1 MTSDEIMLISTGG
14 VLIRTRVADI
24 REMGRATQ
32 GVTLISLD
40 DGEKLAGLEKVAE
53 SVAEIEAEAE
63 GLGEAAGDAGGKFR
77 SGGRGCRGGMMSR
90 VWNFSAGPA
99 ALPEEVLRRRRKNC
113 STGMAPACSV
123 MEMSHR
129 GKEFTGIIEQAEA
142 DLRELMGMPA
152 NYKVLFLQGGATL
165 QFAQIPMNLL
175 AGRSA
180 DYIVTGAWSKKA
192 FKEAQRI
199 GKVRE
204 RVRRTTEVSN
214 FTRLPTAEEIK
225 LDPFAAYLHVCTNET
240 IHGVEIPAERIADTG
255 VPLVADMS
263 SHILSRPVPVE
274 KFGLIYAGAQK
285 NIGPS
290 GLTLVIVRQRPA
302 RHGAA
307 DHPDVMDYAVMAENG
322 SMLNTPPTYGIYI
335 AGLVFQWLKR
345 QGGLEGIAAVNAEKA
360 RILYEAIDGSG
371 GFYANPVDPDCRSR
385 MNVPF
390 TLAAPEL
397 DAVFLAEAK
406 AAGLMSLKGHKSV
419 GGMRASI
426 YNAVALEGVQVLVD
440 FMNDFAKRNG

>member
-1 MTSDEIMLISTGG
+1 
-14 VLIRTRVADI
+14 
-24 REMGRATQ
+24 
-32 GVTLISLD
+32 
-40 DGEKLAGLEKVAE
+40 
-53 SVAEIEAEAE
+53 
-63 GLGEAAGDAGGKFR
+63 
-77 SGGRGCRGGMMSR
+77 MSR

-99 ALPEEVLRRRRKNC
+99 ALPEEVLRQAQAELLDWH
-113 STGMAPACSV
+113 GAGCSV

-129 GKEFTGIIEQAEA
+129 GKDFTGIIEQAEA
-142 DLRELMGMPA
+142 DLRDLLGVPA
-152 NYKVLFLQGGATL
+152 NYQVLFLQGGATQ

-180 DYIVTGAWSKKA
+180 DYIVTGSWSKKA

-199 GKVRE
+199 GTVRCAA
-204 RVRRTTEVSN
+204 TTESSG
-214 FTRLPTAEEIK
+214 FTRLPTADEIK

-290 GLTLVIVRQRPA
+290 GLTLVVIREELLGMAPLTI
-302 RHGAA
+302 
-307 DHPDVMDYAVMAENG
+307 PTVMDYAVMAENG

-345 QGGLEGIAAVNAEKA
+345 QGGMPGIAAVNAEKA
-360 RILYEAIDGSG
+360 RILYESIDGSG
-371 GFYANPVDPDCRSR
+371 GFYHNPVEVDCRSR

-390 TLAAPEL
+390 TLANAEL
-397 DAVFLAEAK
+397 DAAFLAEAK
-406 AAGLMSLKGHKSV
+406 AAGLVSLKGHKSV

-426 YNAVALEGVQVLVD
+426 YNAVSLEGVQVLAD

>member
-1 MTSDEIMLISTGG
+1 MN
-14 VLIRTRVADI
+14 
-24 REMGRATQ
+24 
-32 GVTLISLD
+32 
-40 DGEKLAGLEKVAE
+40 
-53 SVAEIEAEAE
+53 
-63 GLGEAAGDAGGKFR
+63 
-77 SGGRGCRGGMMSR
+77 R

-99 ALPEEVLRRRRKNC
+99 ALPEEVLRQAQEELLDWH
-113 STGMAPACSV
+113 GAGCSV

-129 GKEFTGIIEQAEA
+129 GKEFTSILEQAEA
-142 DLRELMGMPA
+142 DLRELMGIPA
-152 NYKVLFLQGGATL
+152 GYKVLFLQGGATQ

-180 DYIVTGAWSKKA
+180 DYIVTGSWSKKA
-192 FKEAQRI
+192 LKEALRV
-199 GKVRE
+199 GSVRCAA
-204 RVRRTTEVSN
+204 TTEGSG
-214 FTRLPTAEEIK
+214 FRRLPEAEEIQ

-290 GLTLVIVRQRPA
+290 GLTLVIMRQELLGMAPLTI
-302 RHGAA
+302 
-307 DHPDVMDYAVMAENG
+307 PSVMDYAVMAENG

-345 QGGLEGIAAVNAEKA
+345 QGGLEGIATVNAQKA
-360 RILYEAIDGSG
+360 HILYQCIDHSG
-371 GFYANPVDPDCRSR
+371 GFYTNSVDPDCRSR

-390 TLAAPEL
+390 TLADPAL
-397 DAVFLAEAK
+397 DAAFLIESK
-406 AAGLMSLKGHKSV
+406 AAGLVSLKGHKSV

-426 YNAVALEGVQVLVD
+426 YNAVSLEGVKVLVE

>member
-1 MTSDEIMLISTGG
+1 
-14 VLIRTRVADI
+14 
-24 REMGRATQ
+24 
-32 GVTLISLD
+32 
-40 DGEKLAGLEKVAE
+40 
-53 SVAEIEAEAE
+53 
-63 GLGEAAGDAGGKFR
+63 
-77 SGGRGCRGGMMSR
+77 MSR

-99 ALPEEVLRRRRKNC
+99 ALPEEVLRQAQEELLDWH
-113 STGMAPACSV
+113 GAGCSV

-129 GKEFTGIIEQAEA
+129 GKEFMSILAQAEA
-142 DLRELMGMPA
+142 DLRELMGIPEH
-152 NYKVLFLQGGATL
+152 YRVLFLQGGATQ

-180 DYIVTGAWSKKA
+180 DYIVTGSWSKKA

-199 GKVRE
+199 GNVRCAA
-204 RVRRTTEVSN
+204 TTEASG
-214 FTRLPTAEEIK
+214 FTGLPAADEIR

-240 IHGVEIPAERIADTG
+240 IHGVEIPAERIADAG

-290 GLTLVIVRQRPA
+290 GLTLVVIHRDLLGMAPLNI
-302 RHGAA
+302 
-307 DHPDVMDYAVMAENG
+307 PTVMDYAVMAENG
-322 SMLNTPPTYGIYI
+322 SMLNTPPTYGIYV

-345 QGGLEGIAAVNAEKA
+345 QGGLESIAAVNAEKA
-360 RILYEAIDGSG
+360 RILYAAIDGSG
-371 GFYANPVDPDCRSR
+371 GFYHNPVDPDCRSR

-390 TLAAPEL
+390 TLANSEL
-397 DAVFLAEAK
+397 DAAFLAEAK
-406 AAGLMSLKGHKSV
+406 AAGLVSLKGHKSV

-426 YNAVALEGVQVLVD
+426 YNAVSLEGVQVLVD

>member
-1 MTSDEIMLISTGG
+1 
-14 VLIRTRVADI
+14 
-24 REMGRATQ
+24 
-32 GVTLISLD
+32 
-40 DGEKLAGLEKVAE
+40 
-53 SVAEIEAEAE
+53 
-63 GLGEAAGDAGGKFR
+63 
-77 SGGRGCRGGMMSR
+77 MSR

-99 ALPEEVLRRRRKNC
+99 ALPVEVLLQAQAELLDWH
-113 STGMAPACSV
+113 GAGCSV

-129 GKEFTGIIEQAEA
+129 GKEFTSIIEQAEA
-142 DLRELMGMPA
+142 DLRELMGIPA
-152 NYKVLFLQGGATL
+152 GYKVLFLQGGATQ

-180 DYIVTGAWSKKA
+180 DYIVTGSWSKKA
-192 FKEAQRI
+192 FKEAQRV
-199 GKVRE
+199 GNVRCAAS
-204 RVRRTTEVSN
+204 TESSG
-214 FTRLPTAEEIK
+214 FTRLPTVEEIK

-255 VPLVADMS
+255 IPLVADMS

-290 GLTLVIVRQRPA
+290 GLTLVIMRQELLGMAPLTI
-302 RHGAA
+302 
-307 DHPDVMDYAVMAENG
+307 PSVMDYAVMAENG

-345 QGGLEGIAAVNAEKA
+345 QGGLPGIAAVNAEKA
-360 RILYEAIDGSG
+360 RILYECIDNAS
-371 GFYANPVDPDCRSR
+371 GFYSNPVDPDCRSR

-390 TLAAPEL
+390 TLANPVL
-397 DAVFLAEAK
+397 DAAFLAESK
-406 AAGLMSLKGHKSV
+406 AAGLVSLKGHKSV

-426 YNAVALEGVQVLVD
+426 YNAVSLEGVQVLVD

>member
-1 MTSDEIMLISTGG
+1 
-14 VLIRTRVADI
+14 
-24 REMGRATQ
+24 
-32 GVTLISLD
+32 
-40 DGEKLAGLEKVAE
+40 
-53 SVAEIEAEAE
+53 
-63 GLGEAAGDAGGKFR
+63 
-77 SGGRGCRGGMMSR
+77 MSR

-99 ALPEEVLRRRRKNC
+99 ALPEEVLRQAQEELLDWH
-113 STGMAPACSV
+113 GAGCSV

-129 GKEFTGIIEQAEA
+129 GKEFMSILAQAEA
-142 DLRELMGMPA
+142 DLRELMGIPER
-152 NYKVLFLQGGATL
+152 YRVLFLQGGATQ

-180 DYIVTGAWSKKA
+180 DYIVTGSWSKKA

-199 GKVRE
+199 GKVRCAA
-204 RVRRTTEVSN
+204 TTEASGFN
-214 FTRLPTAEEIK
+214 GLPAADEIR

-240 IHGVEIPAERIADTG
+240 IHGVEIPAERIADAG

-290 GLTLVIVRQRPA
+290 GLTLVVIHRDLLGMAPLNI
-302 RHGAA
+302 
-307 DHPDVMDYAVMAENG
+307 PTVMDYAVMAENG
-322 SMLNTPPTYGIYI
+322 SMLNTPPTYGIYV

-360 RILYEAIDGSG
+360 RILYAAIDESG
-371 GFYANPVDPDCRSR
+371 GFYHNPVDPDCRSR

-390 TLAAPEL
+390 TLANPEL
-397 DAVFLAEAK
+397 DAAFLAEAK
-406 AAGLMSLKGHKSV
+406 AVGLVSLKGHKSV

-426 YNAVALEGVQVLVD
+426 YNAVSLEGVQVLVD
-440 FMNDFAKRNG
+440 FMNDFTKRNG

>member
-1 MTSDEIMLISTGG
+1 
-14 VLIRTRVADI
+14 
-24 REMGRATQ
+24 
-32 GVTLISLD
+32 
-40 DGEKLAGLEKVAE
+40 
-53 SVAEIEAEAE
+53 
-63 GLGEAAGDAGGKFR
+63 
-77 SGGRGCRGGMMSR
+77 MSR
-90 VWNFSAGPA
+90 IWNFSAGPA
-99 ALPEEVLRRRRKNC
+99 ALPEEVLKQAQEELLDWH
-113 STGMAPACSV
+113 GAGCSV

-129 GKEFTGIIEQAEA
+129 GKEFMSILDQAEA
-142 DLRELMGMPA
+142 DLRELMGIPEQ
-152 NYKVLFLQGGATL
+152 YKVLFLQGGATQ

-180 DYIVTGAWSKKA
+180 DYIVTGSWSKKA
-192 FKEAQRI
+192 LKEAQRI
-199 GKVRE
+199 GQVRCAA
-204 RVRRTTEVSN
+204 TTEASN
-214 FTRLPTAEEIK
+214 FTRLPFADEIQ

-240 IHGVEIPAERIADTG
+240 IHGVEIPAQRIADTG

-290 GLTLVIVRQRPA
+290 GLTLVVVHRDLLGMAPLTIPT
-302 RHGAA
+302 
-307 DHPDVMDYAVMAENG
+307 VMDYAVMAENG

-345 QGGLEGIAAVNAEKA
+345 QGGLAGMAAINDEKA
-360 RILYEAIDGSG
+360 RILYECIDQSGS
-371 GFYANPVDPDCRSR
+371 FYTNPVDPDCRSA

-390 TLAAPEL
+390 VLADAEL
-397 DAVFLAEAK
+397 DARFLAESK
-406 AAGLMSLKGHKSV
+406 AAGLASLKGHKSV

-426 YNAVALEGVQVLVD
+426 YNAVPLAGVQALVD

>member
-1 MTSDEIMLISTGG
+1 
-14 VLIRTRVADI
+14 
-24 REMGRATQ
+24 
-32 GVTLISLD
+32 
-40 DGEKLAGLEKVAE
+40 
-53 SVAEIEAEAE
+53 
-63 GLGEAAGDAGGKFR
+63 
-77 SGGRGCRGGMMSR
+77 MMSR

-99 ALPEEVLRRRRKNC
+99 ALPEEVLLQAQAELLDWH
-113 STGMAPACSV
+113 GAGCSV

-129 GKEFTGIIEQAEA
+129 GKEFTSILEQAEA
-142 DLRELMGMPA
+142 DLRELMAIPVG
-152 NYKVLFLQGGATL
+152 YKVLFLQGGATQ

-180 DYIVTGAWSKKA
+180 DYIVTGSWSKKA
-192 FKEAQRI
+192 FKEAQRV
-199 GKVRE
+199 GSVRCAAS
-204 RVRRTTEVSN
+204 TEGAGFN
-214 FTRLPTAEEIK
+214 RLPEAEEIQ

-290 GLTLVIVRQRPA
+290 GLTLVIMRQELLGMAPLTI
-302 RHGAA
+302 
-307 DHPDVMDYAVMAENG
+307 PSVMDYAVMAENG

-345 QGGLEGIAAVNAEKA
+345 QGGLEGIATVNAQKA
-360 RILYEAIDGSG
+360 HILYQCIDHSG
-371 GFYANPVDPDCRSR
+371 GFYTNSVDPDCRSR

-390 TLAAPEL
+390 TLADPGL
-397 DAVFLAEAK
+397 DAAFLTESK
-406 AAGLMSLKGHKSV
+406 AAGLVSLKGHKSV

-426 YNAVALEGVQVLVD
+426 YNAVSLEGVEVLVE